1 MVRGPRAEELNHTPR
16 PTLYFNMSV
25 CMIYTIIWIDA
36 AGIAHAWRT
45 NSLQAAV
52 NLYQDLQQQMRE
64 HRVRY
69 AELAEQVFPVA
80 A

>member
-1 MVRGPRAEELNHTPR
+1 
-16 PTLYFNMSV
+16 
-25 CMIYTIIWIDA
+25 MIYTIIWIDA